1 MLPWKRS
8 GSSILAMPNR
18 LPLRPGDQEPV
29 VDLQFLLDEIYDNS
43 GYDLKLDYREDPVPP
58 LKPEDAAWLENLLME
73 QQLR

>member
-1 MLPWKRS
+1 M
-8 GSSILAMPNR
+8 ILAMPNR

-43 GYDLKLDYREDPVPP
+43 GYDLKLDYRQDPVPP